1 MAVFLDI
8 VLFLVNI
15 SIAFLLLVLA
25 FTRLLHVQSFNIM
38 DHLKDILKG
47 LPFTDI
53 DRVVEA

>member
-8 VLFLVNI
+8 VSFLVNI

-25 FTRLLHVQSFNIM
+25 FTRLFHVQSFYIM